1 MRHTKQWEEW
11 YVITNKHRVSVFRL
25 REQMLWSICILY
37 LPMARQS
44 CLTELNFNTHLFF
57 SLYVA
62 FVYWILFCKHRWH
75 ITSWSSCST
84 TCGHGVVTRQVTCKK
99 KVKNPGKYEPAS
111 GCPGSKPTLLQKP
124 CFAVPCPPEWVPGPW
139 AKVTISL

>member
-1 MRHTKQWEEW
+1 MQHTKQWQEC
-11 YVITNKHRVSVFRL
+11 YVITKKIRVSIFRL
-25 REQMLWSICILY
+25 GHKSCDLSVFYICQWLD
-37 LPMARQS
+37 S
-44 CLTELNFNTHLFF
+44 CLTQLNLNTHLFF
-57 SLYVA
+57 SLQVA
-62 FVYWILFCKHRWH
+62 LVYWTLFCKHRWH

-84 TCGHGVVTRQVTCKK
+84 TCGHGVVTRQVSCKK

-124 CFAVPCPPEWVPGPW
+124 CFAVPCRPEWVPGPW